1 MSIKILIFSFLIGF
15 SFLVDVALGTANKPV
30 LLIFVCAII
39 ALYEFVSPYVYTP
52 S

>member
-1 MSIKILIFSFLIGF
+1 MLMKKIFFSILIGLALIID
-15 SFLVDVALGTANKPV
+15 LCLGTTAYPK
-30 LLIFVCAII
+30 LLILVCAII